1 MSIVHV
7 RTAVRTAL
15 PVLAIIAPIA
25 ASAQELPP
33 VTYPTLPAEAAT
45 AQGFVPSGWAIE
57 TRAEGDLDGDSKA
70 DLALVLRNQDRA
82 NVLPVEMCGD
92 ELDTNPSM
100 LAVLLA
106 RPGGGYRLA
115 IENHALIP
123 RRENSCALDGLTAVS
138 IERGVLSTDFERM
151 MSAGGWDMGST
162 GFKWRWREG
171 ALRLI
176 GFEHSNI
183 KRNTGTITGISI
195 NYPTG
200 RVKISSGNI
209 GTDREKVRWRSLRS
223 RRAPAIGEVGDGLM
237 FDPEK
242 LVSSLP

>member
-1 MSIVHV
+1 M
-7 RTAVRTAL
+7 L
-15 PVLAIIAPIA
+15 GPFA
-25 ASAQELPP
+25 ASAQDLPP
-33 VTYPTLPAEAAT
+33 VTYPPLPAEAAT
-45 AQGFVPSGWAIE
+45 AAGFVPSGWKIE
-57 TRAEGDLDGDSKA
+57 NRAEGDLDGDSRA
-70 DLALVLRNQDRA
+70 DLALVLRSQDPA

-106 RPGGGYRLA
+106 RPGGGYRRA
-115 IENHALIP
+115 VADHVLIP
-123 RRENSCALDGLTAVS
+123 RRENSCALDGLTGIS
-138 IERGVLSTDFERM
+138 IERGILSTDFERM

-162 GFKWRWREG
+162 GFKWRWRDK

-176 GFEHSNI
+176 GFDYSNI
-183 KRNTGTITGISI
+183 KRNTGEITGISI

-200 RVKISSGNI
+200 RVKISTGNI
-209 GTDREKVRWRSLRS
+209 GTDREKVRWTTLRN
-223 RRAPAIGEVGDGLM
+223 RRAPTIGEVGDALI